1 MDVGMMGGKGRGM
14 AGRKGRMEK
23 EHDGELGWM
32 EAEWD
37 CKWEQRFHLKH
48 SKKQNTGY
56 IQLSSPFLIFFSRKW
71 VNTCSGRNE

>member
-1 MDVGMMGGKGRGM
+1 MDVVMMGGKGRGM

-23 EHDGELGWM
+23 KHDGELGWM

-37 CKWEQRFHLKH
+37 CKWEQTFHLKH
-48 SKKQNTGY
+48 SKNQNTGY
-56 IQLSSPFLIFFSRKW
+56 IQLSIPFLSFFSRKW